1 MFRYNKVV
9 HGRHEGKIVLKEK
22 IVDGIIFLAISEL
35 PYVSFYTSSPFSK
48 TKGNE
53 NIKVT
58 FNKGSVSVQVYVK
71 IHYSQSVSDIAFKIQ
86 ETVRH
91 NIESMTE
98 YRVMSVN
105 VVVKGVTFE
114 EKHELKHHDDDH
126 KDNNGDNGDV
136 NNGEN
141 NETKETKDNDK

>member
-1 MFRYNKVV
+1 MHRYTKIV
-9 HGRHEGKIVLKEK
+9 HGRHEGKIVLKDR

-58 FNKGSVSVQVYVK
+58 LNKGNVSVNVYVK
-71 IHYSQSVSDIAFKIQ
+71 IHYSQSVSDTAFKIQ
-86 ETVRH
+86 ESVRH

-105 VVVKGVTFE
+105 VIVKGVTFE
-114 EKHELKHHDDDH
+114 EKPEQKHIDAEEQ
-126 KDNNGDNGDV
+126 KDT
-136 NNGEN
+136 NGEN
-141 NETKETKDNDK
+141 GGENSDSKETKDSDK

>member
-1 MFRYNKVV
+1 MHRYTKTV
-9 HGRHEGKIVLKEK
+9 HGRHEGKIVLKDR
-22 IVDGIIFLAISEL
+22 IIDGIIFLAISEL

-58 FNKGSVSVQVYVK
+58 LNKGNVSVNVYVK
-71 IHYSQSVSDIAFKIQ
+71 IHYSQSVSDMAFKIQ
-86 ETVRH
+86 ESVRH

-105 VVVKGVTFE
+105 VIVKGVTFE
-114 EKHELKHHDDDH
+114 EKPEQKHADTEEQKEL
-126 KDNNGDNGDV
+126 
-136 NNGEN
+136 NGEN
-141 NETKETKDNDK
+141 GGENPDSKETKDSDK